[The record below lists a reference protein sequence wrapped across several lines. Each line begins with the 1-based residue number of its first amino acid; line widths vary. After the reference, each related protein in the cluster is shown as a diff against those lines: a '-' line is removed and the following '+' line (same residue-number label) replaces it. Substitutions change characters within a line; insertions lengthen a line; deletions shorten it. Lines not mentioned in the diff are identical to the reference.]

1 MTSHKTKK
9 VTVLRKDL
17 PPVNK
22 DNKYFIRYRIV
33 SDDKNRSSHWSPIY
47 VLGAVPKQPVNLNLS
62 ITGQSAAMVWEDE
75 VIRTAYD
82 VFTKAN
88 FEIQQKELTSNVA
101 TITTKFETNISVG
114 DTIVVEGV
122 NATLDGEHIV
132 TAVDVI
138 NKTISYSV
146 IGDDQLYTGTS
157 GTVSLGFIFHG
168 TTPIHT
174 YSFLTKTNSY
184 SLEVAVQIESYE
196 NVRSDVLTI
205 YQSPSPVIL

>member
-47 VLGAVPKQPVNLNLS
+47 VLDAVPKQPVNLNLS

-88 FEIQQKELTSNVA
+88 FEIQHKQLESNVA
-101 TITTKFETNISVG
+101 TITTRYESNIAVG
-114 DTIVVEGV
+114 DTITVEGID
-122 NATLDGEHIV
+122 ATFNGEHMV
-132 TAVDVI
+132 TAVDVP
-138 NKTISYSV
+138 NKTISYAKTAADV
-146 IGDDQLYTGTS
+146 LYTGTA
-157 GTVSLGFIFHG
+157 GLVSLGFVFHG

-174 YSFLTKTNSY
+174 YSFLTKTNSH

-196 NVRSDVLTI
+196 NVRSDALEI